1 MKFLL
6 RRLALLF
13 PILWGVVTLLF
24 VIFSLLG
31 DPSRMLAGQ
40 RVDTGTLESI
50 RRELGLD
57 KPPLVQ
63 YGLYLRDLSP
73 IDYLDGVK
81 LQDDAYWYC
90 MLFQP
95 SSGGA
100 WVLKFPYLRRSY
112 QNGKSVTSLYLEYLP
127 ATLLLS
133 CSSLLFA
140 TFLAIPLGLLAAYY
154 RFSALDYLTS
164 IFAVAGVSAPS
175 FFVAIFFLWFFA
187 IYGHD
192 WSGLNVSGYVMSED
206 IFTTATIWRWE
217 NLLLPT
223 LALGVRPMA
232 ILFQLMR
239 ENASA
244 VLGQDYIRTAQ
255 AKGLSERAV
264 LTRHVL
270 PNALSPV
277 FTALSG
283 WFAALLSGSFF
294 VEYIF
299 GWPGIG
305 KWTVDALF
313 ANDYPV
319 AIGSCIFTAIL
330 FMFINI
336 LSDALL
342 IWLDP
347 RIQLK

>member
-6 RRLALLF
+6 RRLALVF

-24 VIFSLLG
+24 AIFSLLG
-31 DPSRMLAGQ
+31 DPSRMVAGQ

-57 KPPLVQ
+57 KPLLVQ

-73 IDYLDGVK
+73 IDYLTSEK
-81 LQDDAYWYC
+81 LEDEAYWYYP
-90 MLFQP
+90 LYKP
-95 SSGGA
+95 SAEGA
-100 WVLKFPYLRRSY
+100 WVLKLPYLRRSY
-112 QNGKSVTSLYLEYLP
+112 QNGKSVSLLYLEYLP

-133 CSSLLFA
+133 CSSLLLA
-140 TFLAIPLGLLAAYY
+140 TFLAIPLGLAAAYY
-154 RFSALDYLTS
+154 RFSWLDYVIS
-164 IFAVAGVSAPS
+164 IFSVIGVSAPS
-175 FFVAIFFLWFFA
+175 FFVAIFLLWFFA
-187 IYGHD
+187 IYGHW
-192 WSGLNVSGYVMSED
+192 WSGLNVSGYVISED

-217 NLLLPT
+217 NLILPT

-239 ENASA
+239 ENASV
-244 VLGQDYIRTAQ
+244 VLTQDYIQAAR
-255 AKGLSERAV
+255 AKGLSEKAV
-264 LTRHVL
+264 LARHVL

-277 FTALSG
+277 LTALSG

-319 AIGSCIFTAIL
+319 ALGSCIFTSIL
-330 FMFINI
+330 FMLIN
-336 LSDALL
+336 LFNDVLL
-342 IWLDP
+342 ARLDP
-347 RIQLK
+347 RIELK

>member
-57 KPPLVQ
+57 KPLFVQ
-63 YGLYLRDLSP
+63 YELYLRDLSP
-73 IDYLDGVK
+73 IDFLSSEK
-81 LQDDAYWYC
+81 LEDEAYWYC
-90 MLFQP
+90 VLYKP
-95 SSGGA
+95 SSSGA
-100 WVLKFPYLRRSY
+100 WVLKLPYLRRSY
-112 QNGKSVTSLYLEYLP
+112 QNGKSVTSLYLEHLP

-133 CSSLLFA
+133 CSSLLLA
-140 TFLAIPLGLLAAYY
+140 TLLAIPLGLLAAYY
-154 RFSALDYLTS
+154 RFSWLDYVIS
-164 IFAVAGVSAPS
+164 IFAVVGVSAPS
-175 FFVAIFFLWFFA
+175 FFIAIFLLWFFA
-187 IYGHD
+187 IYGHQ
-192 WSGLNVSGYVMSED
+192 WSGLNVCGYVMSED

-217 NLLLPT
+217 NLVLPT
-223 LALGVRPMA
+223 LALGIRPMA

-239 ENASA
+239 ENASV
-244 VLGQDYIRTAQ
+244 VLAQDYIRAAR
-255 AKGLSERAV
+255 AKGLSERGV
-264 LTRHVL
+264 LGRHVL
-270 PNALSPV
+270 PNALSSV
-277 FTALSG
+277 LTALSG

-313 ANDYPV
+313 ANDYP
-319 AIGSCIFTAIL
+319 AALGSCIFTAII

-336 LSDALL
+336 FNDVLL
-342 IWLDP
+342 TWLDP
-347 RIQLK
+347 RIQLQ